1 MKVITGNRVPIKMW
15 LNELENGAMSQVC
28 DLAML
33 PFAFHHVAVMPDAHF
48 GLGMPIGGVL
58 ATRGVVVP
66 NAVGVDI
73 GCGMCAIQTHTD
85 IAALDRRELVSIAN
99 DIRRAIPFGFDHH
112 KEPMPEEWM
121 PQGHNMEAMPQVKN
135 LYLSARHQL
144 GTLGGG
150 NHFIELQKD
159 TDNHLWIMLHS
170 GSRNFGKEIADHYGK
185 KAKQLC
191 EWFYSEVTPG
201 LEFLPLQLPIAKE
214 YWSSMKYCVDFALCN
229 RRLMMTRICEILQAH
244 LPGITF
250 EPMINIAHNYAAWEQ
265 HFGENVIVHRKGA
278 TRARKGEIGII
289 PGSMGTSS
297 FIVEG
302 LGNPDSFESCS
313 HGAGRQL
320 GRRQACATLDLKEQ
334 QQIMDSQ
341 HIVHFMKNQHQ
352 LDEAP
357 GAYKDILEVMQ
368 NQSDLVRPV
377 QQLFPIMVLKG

>member
-1 MKVITGNRVPIKMW
+1 MKVINGNRVPIKMW
-15 LNELENGAMSQVC
+15 LNELENDAMSQVC

-58 ATRGVVVP
+58 ATQGVVVP

-73 GCGMCAIQTHTD
+73 GCGMCAIETHTD
-85 IAALDRRELVSIAN
+85 VDRLDRRELVSIAN
-99 DIRRAIPFGFDHH
+99 DIRRAIPFGFTHH
-112 KEPMPEEWM
+112 KDPMPEEYM
-121 PQGHNMEAMPQVKN
+121 PQGFDLSALPKVRN
-135 LYLSARHQL
+135 LYESARHQL

-159 TDNHLWIMLHS
+159 TRNHLWIMLHS
-170 GSRNFGKEIADHYGK
+170 GSRNFGKEIADHYSK

-191 EWFYSEVTPG
+191 EWFYTDITPG
-201 LEFLPLQLPIAKE
+201 LEFMPLQLPIAKE
-214 YWSSMKYCVDFALCN
+214 YWTSMNYCINFALCN
-229 RRLMMTRICEILQAH
+229 RRLMMTRICEILQKH
-244 LPGITF
+244 IPDISF
-250 EPMINIAHNYAAWEQ
+250 EPMINIAHNYAAWER
-265 HFGENVIVHRKGA
+265 HFGESVIVHRKGA

-313 HGAGRQL
+313 HGAGRRI
-320 GRRQACATLDLKEQ
+320 GRRQACAMLNLQEQ

-341 HIVHFMKNQHQ
+341 NIVHFMKNQHQ

-368 NQSDLVRPV
+368 NQSDLVRPI
-377 QQLFPIMVLKG
+377 QQLFPVMVLKG